1 MLRLLVDSGSSIKQE
16 ELEYY
21 NAELVPLKILM
32 GETEYADGVNL
43 PMDEFYRQLIDE
55 KIFPKTSLPNLG
67 ELEERVSKYTT
78 EGDDVIILTIS
89 SEISGSF
96 NAIKN
101 LFAENKKVKVID
113 SKMAVGGMRLIVDEI
128 NRNRE
133 LSLDEIEEK
142 VNSLIPRIKIM
153 AIPETLEYLF
163 RGGRLSKKDWIL
175 GSILKIKPIIGFI
188 DGKVKV
194 LTKKIGLKMGLSYIA
209 GALKEFECD
218 ENYEIIASYT
228 YDKSNLEKLMEMTD
242 EKYHKQIRVYDN
254 LDPAIACHWGPNAF
268 GYVFVAKK

>member
-78 EGDDVIILTIS
+78 EGDEVIILTIS

-228 YDKSNLEKLMEMTD
+228 YDKSNLEKLIEMTD

-268 GYVFVAKK
+268 GYVFVANK

>member
-16 ELEYY
+16 KLKYY
-21 NAELVPLKILM
+21 NAELVPFKILR

>member
-78 EGDDVIILTIS
+78 EGDEVIILTIS

-194 LTKKIGLKMGLSYIA
+194 LTKKIGLKMGMSYIA

-218 ENYEIIASYT
+218 
-228 YDKSNLEKLMEMTD
+228 
-242 EKYHKQIRVYDN
+242 
-254 LDPAIACHWGPNAF
+254 
-268 GYVFVAKK
+268 

>member
-78 EGDDVIILTIS
+78 EGDEVIILTIS

-142 VNSLIPRIKIM
+142 VNSLIPRIKIR

-194 LTKKIGLKMGLSYIA
+194 LTKKIGLKMGMSYIA

-228 YDKSNLEKLMEMTD
+228 YDKSNLEKLIEMTD

-268 GYVFVAKK
+268 GYVFVANK

>member
-32 GETEYADGVNL
+32 GETEYADGINL

>member
-78 EGDDVIILTIS
+78 EGDEVIILTIS

-128 NRNRE
+128 NRNRA

-228 YDKSNLEKLMEMTD
+228 YDKSNLEKLIEMTD

>member
-78 EGDDVIILTIS
+78 EGDEVIILTIS

-194 LTKKIGLKMGLSYIA
+194 LTKKIGLKMGMSYIA

-228 YDKSNLEKLMEMTD
+228 YDKSNLEKLIEMTD

-268 GYVFVAKK
+268 GYAFVANK

>member
-228 YDKSNLEKLMEMTD
+228 YDKSNLEKLIEMTD

-268 GYVFVAKK
+268 GYVFVANK

>member
-32 GETEYADGVNL
+32 GETEYADGINL

-242 EKYHKQIRVYDN
+242 EKYYKQIRVYDN